1 MTQQITLPP
10 VAKSFYT
17 ACKKCGADRYHTVL
31 THTTSSSAKIQCEVC
46 KSTKTYSLP
55 KEGSMAKKATTKAT
69 TKGTT
74 KATGAKKT
82 VRARKSSHADDFQA
96 LNTNR
101 GTEKGIPFSIK
112 TKFEK
117 DQKIDHSS
125 FGAGYVKSVQPDRID
140 VLFETEVKTLMHNK
154 A

>member
-1 MTQQITLPP
+1 M
-10 VAKSFYT
+10 AK
-17 ACKKCGADRYHTVL
+17 
-31 THTTSSSAKIQCEVC
+31 
-46 KSTKTYSLP
+46 
-55 KEGSMAKKATTKAT
+55 AKKATTT
-69 TKGTT
+69 
-74 KATGAKKT
+74 ATGAKKT

-125 FGAGYVKSVQPDRID
+125 FGPGYVKSVQPDRID
-140 VLFETEVKTLMHNK
+140 VLFEAEVKTLMHNK
-154 A
+154 I